1 MPRIASL
8 SKIKAQIATLEAK
21 AKKIENV
28 GKPGVAQVVKLMKK
42 YKLTA
47 ADLQGAF
54 AGKSKAPAKQKKS
67 KLAGKK
73 AAVKYRD
80 TKGNTWAGRGLA
92 PKWLKAAE
100 KAGQKRDTFLV

>member
-1 MPRIASL
+1 MD
-8 SKIKAQIATLEAK
+8 T
-21 AKKIENV
+21 
-28 GKPGVAQVVKLMKK
+28 
-42 YKLTA
+42 
-47 ADLQGAF
+47 
-54 AGKSKAPAKQKKS
+54 KQKKS

-92 PKWLKAAE
+92 LKWLKAAE